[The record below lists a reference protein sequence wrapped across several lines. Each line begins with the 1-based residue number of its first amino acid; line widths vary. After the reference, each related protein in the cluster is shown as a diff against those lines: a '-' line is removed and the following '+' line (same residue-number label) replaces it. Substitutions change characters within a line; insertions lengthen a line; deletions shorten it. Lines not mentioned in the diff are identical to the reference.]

1 MELFLCHSPLP
12 LPLPLALA
20 GNLPAAPPCS
30 RSVFYGV
37 LGCPPPPPQFWSP
50 PTGLGILGPPPPQP
64 PPTCSESRSTVRF
77 LFRSPA
83 VSRPR
88 RPASSSPRLAAVE
101 SSTASSARLLLRSR
115 TSSGRPPPASASSA
129 RLLRSR
135 PRRPPRRRRS
145 SEPAAAG
152 FRARRLLAPAPD
164 GWVKLNTDGSFVGR
178 GSSGGAGFVARD
190 SEGLF
195 VFAGASSCPGVNPL
209 YSELWAIRAALTRA
223 IEAGFPRVLL
233 ESDSSSAVDLLGGR
247 IKNAPRGRNSS
258 CRTASP
264 SAAASA
270 RSSSSTPT
278 GRATG
283 WPTASP
289 PWAADR
295 DRIASTCI
303 STICPTPSPETA
315 SCSIFAAAPPCARAS
330 FTTSVV

>member
-1 MELFLCHSPLP
+1 MASDSNRDFSKSGSSPSRIRTISPKPSRISSARNPVPPSASSSGRRQSPDRAALLP
-12 LPLPLALA
+12 RPRASLQWSLLRHPR
-20 GNLPAAPPCS
+20 PASSSAAVLRPVAPS
-30 RSVFYGV
+30 
-37 LGCPPPPPQFWSP
+37 
-50 PTGLGILGPPPPQP
+50 GLGILGPPPPQP
-64 PPTCSESRSTVRF
+64 PPADLQEDGGAA
-77 LFRSPA
+77 SPPPPDFELV
-83 VSRPR
+83 VSW
-88 RPASSSPRLAAVE
+88 
-101 SSTASSARLLLRSR
+101 
-115 TSSGRPPPASASSA
+115 RPP
-129 RLLRSR
+129 
-135 PRRPPRRRRS
+135 
-145 SEPAAAG
+145 
-152 FRARRLLAPAPD
+152 PD

-195 VFAGASSCPGVNPL
+195 VFAGTSSCPGVNPL

-247 IKNAPRGRNSS
+247 IKNAPRGTKQLVQDCLALR
-258 CRTASP
+258 CRF
-264 SAAASA
+264 A
-270 RSSSSTPT
+270 RSSSSTHT